1 MEQYLLGEKF
11 ISHLPCMEWYLLWRY
26 CMFLKQE
33 RTLMK
38 EAKNYMSLTLNA
50 LLRPSHVSNPLFRF
64 STSKHSQNQAQLHN
78 ILSCNF

>member
-1 MEQYLLGEKF
+1 
-11 ISHLPCMEWYLLWRY
+11 
-26 CMFLKQE
+26 MFLKQE

-64 STSKHSQNQAQLHN
+64 STSKHSKTKLNYTTYLVVTSDWISTLIHRIWTIFFKIKN
-78 ILSCNF
+78 